1 MFFLSF
7 GIQIGIEAG
16 IDIRLWNDVL
26 VYLSQHKS
34 KQIFNHISNV
44 TYAETYTTGQTY
56 ILNGLAMF
64 SKLHVLKPFN
74 AVYWVS
80 NQKKFRTLRP
90 RWWSS

>member
-26 VYLSQHKS
+26 VYLSQHNS

-44 TYAETYTTGQTY
+44 TYAETYWTNLYPQWISY
-56 ILNGLAMF
+56 
-64 SKLHVLKPFN
+64 V
-74 AVYWVS
+74 
-80 NQKKFRTLRP
+80 
-90 RWWSS
+90 

>member
-26 VYLSQHKS
+26 VSLSQHNS

-44 TYAETYTTGQTY
+44 TYAGTYTTGQTY
-56 ILNGLAMF
+56 KDINLSSCEGGQRI
-64 SKLHVLKPFN
+64 
-74 AVYWVS
+74 S
-80 NQKKFRTLRP
+80 NV
-90 RWWSS
+90 